1 MTIVLVYGE
10 VLRLGKVQR
19 SNPFEWQ
26 DLAALLHQRLGR
38 H

>member
-1 MTIVLVYGE
+1 MTTVLVFGE

-26 DLAALLHQRLGR
+26 DLASLLHQRLGR